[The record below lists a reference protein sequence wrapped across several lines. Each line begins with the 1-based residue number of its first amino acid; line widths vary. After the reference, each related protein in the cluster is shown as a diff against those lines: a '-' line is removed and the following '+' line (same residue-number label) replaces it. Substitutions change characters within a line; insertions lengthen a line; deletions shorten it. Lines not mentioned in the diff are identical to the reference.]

1 MRAVYP
7 GKSLVQPSTAQD
19 SGCHLHLQV
28 RTSRLLSCWPWQ
40 AGGTQWLLLSGKQLT
55 APLPA
60 QSISHLIPRRV
71 DRTEPCYAR
80 VAFGCPS
87 RAPESAS

>member
-55 APLPA
+55 SCPVYLSSHPP
-60 QSISHLIPRRV
+60 QSGPN
-71 DRTEPCYAR
+71 RTMLCQGSIWVPIQ
-80 VAFGCPS
+80 S
-87 RAPESAS
+87 T